1 MTALATSTRCAPALS
16 AIEAQLCV
24 TDVKA
29 SCDFFAFKL
38 GFGIVFVYGDP
49 PFYAQVRR
57 DNARLNLRMIREPV
71 FVGDIRTREQLLS
84 ASITVD
90 TAAEIKQLFLDFQ
103 TTSVTFHQPLKKEP
117 WGARTF
123 VAVDLD
129 GNLIQFAGPAE

>member
-1 MTALATSTRCAPALS
+1 MLS
-16 AIEAQLCV
+16 ATEAQLYV

-29 SCDFFAFKL
+29 SCDLFASKL
-38 GFGIVFVYGDP
+38 GFEVAFVYGEP

-57 DNARLNLRMIREPV
+57 DNARLNLRLIREPV

-90 TAAEIKQLFLDFQ
+90 SAVEIKQLFLDLQ
-103 TTSVTFHQPLKKEP
+103 SAGVTFHQELKKEP
-117 WGARTF
+117 WGAKTF

-129 GNLIQFAGPAE
+129 GNLIQFAGPAQ